1 MRAIVAVIVVG
12 TLSITGC
19 SSRGSSKTRSGANV
33 DPWSTVGV
41 GSVFESRTLTR
52 LERPFVHQSETT
64 TKQTLVARND
74 SEASIK
80 IEISEGSK
88 LSVQD
93 VRIPLRHDEAP
104 PCLGSTVTTA
114 DDECTV
120 PAGTFHCTR
129 TTVEVRQGDET
140 RSTVTWTAKS
150 IPVPIKSVV
159 KNENMTTTT
168 ELTGLALAR

>member
-1 MRAIVAVIVVG
+1 MRAIVILFVVA
-12 TLSITGC
+12 GC
-19 SSRGSSKTRSGANV
+19 SSRGSAKTQRANV
-33 DPWSTVGV
+33 DPWSTVAI
-41 GSVFESRTLTR
+41 GSVFESRTVTH
-52 LERPFVHQSETT
+52 LERPFVHDESETT

-80 IEISEGSK
+80 IEISEGTK

-93 VRIPLRHDEAP
+93 MKIPFRSNEAP
-104 PCLGSTVTTA
+104 PCEGTTVTTV

-120 PAGTFHCTR
+120 PAGTFQCTR
-129 TTVEVRQGDET
+129 TTVEVRHGDDIK
-140 RSTVTWTAKS
+140 STVTWTAKS

-168 ELTGLALAR
+168 ELTHLALAR